1 LELRSLDWQATAENG
16 YPENRGRFVECFG
29 DGAHLYG
36 DRLPTASREEEM
48 KKSKMHRLTTASLW
62 LAAGWLF
69 ACMSNL
75 AAAPVS
81 HPPLRQ
87 SPAAAKRPLGDGP
100 NYFVDPAKGSD
111 AADGSEQKPWK
122 SIGHAVK
129 QLRAGDTLCLRGGI
143 YYERVYLALAGTPGS
158 PITIRSYPG
167 EQAVIDGSFAEFTQQ
182 PATAWRPLEGGAR
195 GEYVSAQTYANIRD
209 VVGSFGDSLI
219 GLQTYYYS
227 KDLRSEGELI
237 DWENWDKQQE
247 TDLKPLYCG
256 PGLWLDRATGRI
268 HCRLAHTH
276 LPEPIDNYRG
286 ETDPRK
292 LPLIVAPFD
301 SVPLTLDA
309 CQHLRL
315 QDLEIRGAGYTSIEV
330 RNCKDLEIDGA
341 TVWCGTYGFR
351 FSSTEGFKLLNS
363 RLYGSLAPWTFR
375 NDASKRDY
383 PGRPHRNISRLN
395 THALIEIDSG
405 RESSVFA
412 FPQNDRWEIAGCHFT
427 DAHDGL
433 YLGAINCR
441 FHHNLIENLQDD
453 GIYLS
458 PMYLRHRL
466 EATDPTIQI
475 DSNTFRQLLTP
486 IAFGGDRP
494 ETADQVFICRNVFDL
509 RHPVRTGRPSTKKPE
524 PGFSTG
530 KPLGDHGSPPWSAMN
545 IYHNTF
551 IMSEPARDA
560 AMNTLGSTRDGHPR
574 RTFNNLFIHLA
585 RLPGFVPPAADQNVI
600 SDGNWYWSPVAD
612 EKQTATLLD
621 KYLKSPAHEQSK
633 QAYPPG
639 CEANSHCRDPK
650 LRQPPGDLSKTAD
663 FALSAESPAIDAG
676 VPIPADWPDPERS
689 EDAGKPD
696 VGAFP
701 LQK

>member
-1 LELRSLDWQATAENG
+1 MRLIILAVAGLLLGVAPARAAE
-16 YPENRGRFVECFG
+16 V
-29 DGAHLYG
+29 
-36 DRLPTASREEEM
+36 
-48 KKSKMHRLTTASLW
+48 K
-62 LAAGWLF
+62 
-69 ACMSNL
+69 
-75 AAAPVS
+75 S

-87 SPAAAKRPLGDGP
+87 APAPANRPLAERQVLFVDAAAKDDSGDGT
-100 NYFVDPAKGSD
+100 K
-111 AADGSEQKPWK
+111 ERPWK

-129 QLRAGDTLCLRGGI
+129 HLKAGETLCLRGGI
-143 YYERVYLALAGTPGS
+143 YYERVYLALAGEQGK
-158 PITIRSYPG
+158 PITIRSAPG

-182 PATAWRPLEGGAR
+182 HAAAWQPLAGGAP
-195 GEYVSAQTYANIRD
+195 GEYVSAATYPNLRD
-209 VVGSFGDSLI
+209 VVGSFGDSLV
-219 GLQTYYYS
+219 GLQTYYYA
-227 KDLRSEGELI
+227 KDLQSEGELI

-247 TDLKPLYCG
+247 TDIKPLYCG

-276 LPEPIDNYRG
+276 LPQPIDNYRG
-286 ETDPRK
+286 STDPRE
-292 LPLIVAPFD
+292 LPLIIAPFD
-301 SVPLTLDA
+301 SVPLTLDG

-315 QDLEIRGAGYTSIEV
+315 QDLVIRGAGYTSIEI
-330 RNCKDLEIDGA
+330 RNCRDLEIDGT
-341 TVWCGTYGFR
+341 TVWCGTYGLR
-351 FSSTEGFKLLNS
+351 LTATEGFKLLNS

-383 PGRPHRNISRLN
+383 PDRPHRNISRLN
-395 THALIEIDSG
+395 THALVEIDSG

-412 FPQNDRWEIAGCHFT
+412 FPQNDDWEIAGCQFT

-441 FHHNLIENLQDD
+441 FHDNLIENLQDD

-466 EATDPTIQI
+466 EKTDPQIQI
-475 DSNTFRQLLTP
+475 DSNTSRQLLTP

-509 RHPVRTGRPSTKKPE
+509 RHPVRTGRPSVRNPE

-551 IMSEPARDA
+551 VMAEPARDA
-560 AMNTLGSTRDGHPR
+560 AMNTLGSNGAGHPR

-585 RLPGFVPPAADQNVI
+585 RLPGFVPPAPDQNVV
-600 SDGNWYWSPVAD
+600 SDGNWYWSPAAD
-612 EKQTATLLD
+612 EKQAAALLE
-621 KYLKSPAHEQSK
+621 KFRKSPAFEQSK
-633 QAYPPG
+633 QAYSPG
-639 CEANSHCRDPK
+639 CESNSRCADPK
-650 LRQPPGDLSKTAD
+650 LRQPPGDLSTSAD
-663 FALSAESPAIDAG
+663 FTLDSASPAIDAG
-676 VPIPADWPDPERS
+676 IPIPGEWPDPDRG

-696 VGAFP
+696 IGALP